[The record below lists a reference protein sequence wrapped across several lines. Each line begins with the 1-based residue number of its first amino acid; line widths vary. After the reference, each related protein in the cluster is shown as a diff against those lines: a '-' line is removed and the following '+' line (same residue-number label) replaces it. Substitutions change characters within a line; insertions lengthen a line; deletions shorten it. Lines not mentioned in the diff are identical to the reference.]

1 MNKIIFLNK
10 FSPTFYTLKYIHMK
24 YTYAHICM
32 YVVYTHIDVTGKLQ
46 SNLGWVKETRSFS
59 NLLVF

>member
-32 YVVYTHIDVTGKLQ
+32 YVAYTHIDVTF
-46 SNLGWVKETRSFS
+46 T
-59 NLLVF
+59 